1 MNKLKLIIQRE
12 FLAKVRN
19 RTFIIMT
26 FLSPILMIGM
36 IALVTLLTKSSIE
49 KKSVV
54 AYVDESG
61 LFKGEDF
68 NKDKSISFENLSE
81 IGLEK
86 AKIIVD
92 ESSHEG
98 LLYIPPYENIDDLA
112 INIQFFSEDSPSMI
126 TISTLESL
134 IDKKLETEKMKLL
147 DIDLVKLDASRVD
160 VNIKMSNFSGVK
172 SSKLINGLKIGIG
185 MGAGY
190 LIMMFILI
198 YGAMVMRSVI
208 EEKTS
213 RIIEVIISSVKPF
226 QLMLGKIFGTAL
238 AGLTQFITWGFL
250 MLVIFIGSSY
260 FFGVD
265 LHNSD
270 LGVQP
275 MSVQEMGVDQM
286 DQIAQNETQAIFNE
300 LIQLPLISTFVYFI
314 LYFVLGYLLY
324 SSLYAAIGAAVDN
337 ETDTQQFM
345 LPIMLP
351 LMLGVYIGFATVIN
365 DPHGTIA
372 TVFSIVPFTSPIV
385 MLMRIPF
392 GVPIWQILTSL
403 LCLFMSFLAVVW
415 VAAKIYRVG
424 ILMYGKKINYK
435 ELIKWIRY

>member
-12 FLAKVRN
+12 YLAKVRN
-19 RTFIIMT
+19 RTFIVMT

-36 IALVTLLTKSSIE
+36 IALVALLTKSSIE
-49 KKSVV
+49 KKGTV
-54 AYVDESG
+54 AFVDDSG
-61 LFKGEDF
+61 LFQGNDF
-68 NKDKSISFENLSE
+68 SRDKSITFEDLTE
-81 IGLEK
+81 IGLDK
-86 AKIIVD
+86 AKIIVR

-98 LLYIPPYENIDDLA
+98 LLYIPSKEDLDQIA
-112 INIQFFSEDSPSMI
+112 SNIQFFSEESPSMI
-126 TISTLESL
+126 TISTLESIL
-134 IDKKLETEKMKLL
+134 DKKHEKEKIKKLG
-147 DIDLVKLDASRVD
+147 IDLVKLEKSKVSIDIR
-160 VNIKMSNFSGVK
+160 MSNFSGIK
-172 SSKLINGLKIGIG
+172 SSKLINGIKIGIG

-238 AGLTQFITWGFL
+238 AGLTQFIVWGL
-250 MLVIFIGSSY
+250 LLVLIFIGSSY

-265 LHNSD
+265 LHNN
-270 LGVQP
+270 GVGIQ
-275 MSVQEMGVDQM
+275 QMGAEQM
-286 DQIAQNETQAIFNE
+286 NQLAQNETQLLFDE
-300 LIQLPLISTFVYFI
+300 LMSLPLISTFVFFI
-314 LYFVLGYLLY
+314 LYFLLGYLLY

-365 DPHGTIA
+365 DPHGTVA
-372 TVFSIVPFTSPIV
+372 TVFSLIPFTSPIV

-392 GVPIWQILTSL
+392 GVPWWEILISL
-403 LCLFMSFLAVVW
+403 TLLLLSFLGIVW
-415 VAAKIYRVG
+415 IAAKVYRVG
-424 ILMYGKKINYK
+424 ILMYGKKISYK
-435 ELIKWIRY
+435 ELMKWVRY

>member
-19 RTFIIMT
+19 RTFIVMT

-36 IALVTLLTKSSIE
+36 IALVALLTKSSIE
-49 KKSVV
+49 KKGTV
-54 AYVDESG
+54 AFVDDSG
-61 LFKGEDF
+61 LFYGNDF
-68 NKDKSISFENLSE
+68 SKDKSITFEDLTE
-81 IGLEK
+81 IGLDK
-86 AKIIVD
+86 AKIIVK

-98 LLYIPPYENIDDLA
+98 LLYIPSKEDLDQIA
-112 INIQFFSEDSPSMI
+112 SNIQFFSEESPSMI
-126 TISTLESL
+126 TISTLESIL
-134 IDKKLETEKMKLL
+134 DNKLEKEKMKKLG
-147 DIDLVKLDASRVD
+147 IDLVKLEKSKVSIDIR
-160 VNIKMSNFSGVK
+160 MSNFSGIK
-172 SSKLINGLKIGIG
+172 SSKLINGIKIGIG

-238 AGLTQFITWGFL
+238 AGLTQFIVWGL
-250 MLVIFIGSSY
+250 LLVLIFIGSSY

-265 LHNSD
+265 LHNN
-270 LGVQP
+270 GVGMQ
-275 MSVQEMGVDQM
+275 QMGAEHMNQL
-286 DQIAQNETQAIFNE
+286 AQNETQFLFDE
-300 LIQLPLISTFVYFI
+300 LMSLPLISTFVFFI
-314 LYFVLGYLLY
+314 LYFLLGYLLY

-365 DPHGTIA
+365 DPHGTVA
-372 TVFSIVPFTSPIV
+372 TVFSLIPFTSPIV

-392 GVPIWQILTSL
+392 GVPWWEILISL
-403 LCLFMSFLAVVW
+403 TLLLLSFLGVVW
-415 VAAKIYRVG
+415 IAAKVYRVG
-424 ILMYGKKINYK
+424 ILMYGKKISYK
-435 ELIKWIRY
+435 ELMKWVRY

>member
-1 MNKLKLIIQRE
+1 MSKLFLIIERE

-26 FLSPILMIGM
+26 FLSPILMVGM
-36 IALVTLLTKSSIE
+36 IAMVAYLTKSSIE
-49 KKSVV
+49 KSTFV

-61 LFKGEDF
+61 LFSKDDF
-68 NKDKSISFENLSE
+68 DSKTIDFENLTD
-81 IGLEK
+81 IGIEK
-86 AKIIVD
+86 ARIIAE

-98 LLYIPPYENIDDLA
+98 LLYIPGGKDIDEIADGIEFL
-112 INIQFFSEDSPSMI
+112 SEESPSMI
-126 TISTLESL
+126 TIGEVENLL
-134 IDKKLETEKMKLL
+134 RKKMENEKMLQL
-147 DIDLVKLDASRVD
+147 DIDLDKLEESKVKID
-160 VNIKMSNFSGVK
+160 IHMSNFSGVK
-172 SSKLINGLKIGIG
+172 SSKLINGIRIGIG
-185 MGAGY
+185 MAAGY

-226 QLMLGKIFGTAL
+226 QLMLGKIFGTAA
-238 AGLTQFITWGFL
+238 AGLTQFLIWGIL
-250 MLVIFIGSSY
+250 IALIFIGSSY

-265 LHNSD
+265 LSESSVSTPNMA
-270 LGVQP
+270 VQ
-275 MSVQEMGVDQM
+275 QM
-286 DQIAQNETQAIFNE
+286 DAQFDDLAKNENQALFNE
-300 LIQLPLISTFVYFI
+300 LLNLPLISTFVYFI
-314 LYFVLGYLLY
+314 LYFLFGYLLY

-345 LPIMLP
+345 LPVILP
-351 LMLGVYIGFATVIN
+351 LMLGVYVGFATVIN
-365 DPHGTIA
+365 DPHGSIA
-372 TVFSIVPFTSPIV
+372 TIFSMIPFTSPIV

-392 GVPIWQILTSL
+392 GVPWWQILISL
-403 LCLFMSFLAVVW
+403 LLLFGTFIAIVW

-424 ILMYGKKINYK
+424 ILMYGKKTSYK